1 MVSNILH
8 RANVTRLTRDQEFQ
22 RFVQQTETQLWGMF
36 KNIDKDNDGNLDKE
50 ELKSAFVRAG
60 LAVPNA
66 RIDRFFDDV
75 DVNNDGVISFDE
87 WR

>member
-1 MVSNILH
+1 M
-8 RANVTRLTRDQEFQ
+8 FQ
-22 RFVQQTETQLWGMF
+22 T
-36 KNIDKDNDGNLDKE
+36 IDKDHDGNLNKE
-50 ELKSAFVRAG
+50 ELRSAFVRAG

-66 RIDRFFDDV
+66 RLDRFFDDV